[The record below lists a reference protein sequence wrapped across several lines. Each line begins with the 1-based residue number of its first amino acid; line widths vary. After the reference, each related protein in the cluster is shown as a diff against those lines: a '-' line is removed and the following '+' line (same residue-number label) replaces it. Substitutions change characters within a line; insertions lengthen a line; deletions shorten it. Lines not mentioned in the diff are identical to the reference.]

1 MAARLRKN
9 PALSGSGSRPILPD
23 GGGLP
28 QNQGNPNTAAGR
40 AGGAPRLTVPSLG
53 LFARQRDTGRNG
65 GAAQRNPRPPESL
78 FLRPEINRQDVVEDR
93 LEFLPKS
100 LVVRVDQVG
109 VTILLGLESE
119 EEDVGE
125 AFIVFL
131 RTDVRA
137 PLERMDFLNLLFQVF
152 EGVHYLLDLFLRG
165 RRFEFEGD
173 NVVQFAFGIFA
184 RVGCGDRVD

>member
-9 PALSGSGSRPILPD
+9 PALSGSGSRPIFPD
-23 GGGLP
+23 GGGPL
-28 QNQGNPNTAAGR
+28 QNQGNPNPAAGR
-40 AGGAPRLTVPSLG
+40 SGGAPRLTVPSPG
-53 LFARQRDTGRNG
+53 LFARQCDTGRNRRTG
-65 GAAQRNPRPPESL
+65 QRNPLAPGGL

-109 VTILLGLESE
+109 VTILLGLEGE

-131 RTDVRA
+131 
-137 PLERMDFLNLLFQVF
+137 
-152 EGVHYLLDLFLRG
+152 
-165 RRFEFEGD
+165 
-173 NVVQFAFGIFA
+173 
-184 RVGCGDRVD
+184 